1 VAGRLFIAPESRVK
15 DLKYN
20 VRNLFFAALRRM
32 VFMTLVLSSAA
43 AMAGESRFFTELSDI
58 PLMPGLY
65 ELTGKTVVFDKPEGR
80 IVESSAVSETEN
92 ANQIKGFYDS
102 ILPPLGWVRQGD
114 SYVRRD
120 ETLRLSLDSG
130 PAFTVL
136 KITVFP
142 R

>member
-1 VAGRLFIAPESRVK
+1 
-15 DLKYN
+15 LKYN
-20 VRNLFFAALRRM
+20 VKNLFFWVSRR
-32 VFMTLVLSSAA
+32 VIFMALVLFSVA
-43 AMAGESRFFTELSDI
+43 AMAGEPRFFTELSDI

-102 ILPPLGWVRQGD
+102 VLPQLGWVRQGD

-130 PAFTVL
+130 PALTVL